1 MEKMQKDKR
10 VTSVGV
16 DDVQMF
22 LAIPGGESFT
32 VSIRGREFLEHSGE
46 YFNFKF
52 FQYLGR
58 NEFYIGST
66 FRKNLPLDEPHNLGA
81 PGTAA
86 HVQLEL
92 DGIDNSRSAKGF
104 VCLERGG
111 DYPKGVI
118 YCAEE
123 KAFSLIAMFDFKS
136 G

>member
-1 MEKMQKDKR
+1 MQKDKR
-10 VTSVGV
+10 VTRVGV
-16 DDVQMF
+16 GDVQMF
-22 LAIPGGESFT
+22 LAIPGGGSFT
-32 VSIRGREFLEHSGE
+32 VSIRGREFLEHYKE
-46 YFNFKF
+46 YFNFKY
-52 FQYLGR
+52 FQYLGS
-58 NEFYIGST
+58 NEFYIGSS
-66 FRKNLPLDEPHNLGA
+66 FDRNLPLNVPHDLGA

-86 HVQLEL
+86 HVHLEL

-136 G
+136 S